1 MRRLLALACRAFP
14 PEHRARQSDEVV
26 DTALL
31 ASRGSTIGA
40 LREALSV
47 VGAGLSQRVRG
58 ESRRSVQDGVRLL
71 AGVLAVVNL
80 AVALAGVWLVSQPLP
95 IYTEGGTVM
104 YVFGVDWWWVSFTA
118 AAAAIVVGLALGSRR
133 LAVAAAIA
141 NVAIVGYDALF
152 VVNGTDWFSGHLSA
166 FTYAQQTAFPVS
178 GYWLPGAILLV
189 LATAAAPLR
198 RQPLK
203 RLPLALAAAL
213 MLVLFSH
220 EIAGS
225 FLFLLWPLT
234 AIVLLAVAF
243 GGFAPRLAVLA
254 VGGVLVAAPSVV
266 GYSTQHTYH
275 HSPVVTWVAAGL
287 AIGLLLP
294 LGKLARHR
302 LT

>member
-104 YVFGVDWWWVSFTA
+104 YVFGVDW
-118 AAAAIVVGLALGSRR
+118 
-133 LAVAAAIA
+133 
-141 NVAIVGYDALF
+141 
-152 VVNGTDWFSGHLSA
+152 
-166 FTYAQQTAFPVS
+166 
-178 GYWLPGAILLV
+178 
-189 LATAAAPLR
+189 
-198 RQPLK
+198 
-203 RLPLALAAAL
+203 
-213 MLVLFSH
+213 
-220 EIAGS
+220 
-225 FLFLLWPLT
+225 
-234 AIVLLAVAF
+234 
-243 GGFAPRLAVLA
+243 
-254 VGGVLVAAPSVV
+254 
-266 GYSTQHTYH
+266 
-275 HSPVVTWVAAGL
+275 
-287 AIGLLLP
+287 
-294 LGKLARHR
+294 
-302 LT
+302 